1 MQRLLTFKVMCE
13 KNRGLRDI
21 SDIIVP
27 FNDKG
32 YLRKVSVN
40 IDIAE
45 IKAIIK
51 ERKKNE
57 NKA

>member
-1 MQRLLTFKVMCE
+1 MK

-21 SDIIVP
+21 SDMIVP

-32 YLRKVSVN
+32 YLRKTSVL

-45 IKAIIK
+45 IKAVLA